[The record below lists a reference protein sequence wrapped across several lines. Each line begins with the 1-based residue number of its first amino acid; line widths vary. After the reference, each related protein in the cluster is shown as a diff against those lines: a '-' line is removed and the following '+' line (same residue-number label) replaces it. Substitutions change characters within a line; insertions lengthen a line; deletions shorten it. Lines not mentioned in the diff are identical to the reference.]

1 MDHNYVSL
9 PRSTSP
15 ISPTL
20 SQPSLNVPIAPP
32 TPPSVAGSDGFYL
45 IIALA
50 VLIRV
55 IVSSPN
61 QPQK

>member
-1 MDHNYVSL
+1 MTLNQSSL

-15 ISPTL
+15 ASPAL
-20 SQPSLNVPIAPP
+20 SQASPNLSIAPP

-55 IVSSPN
+55 IVNPPN
-61 QPQK
+61 QK